1 MKFFHF
7 LTFAVA
13 ASATPVPGLELS
25 TEKPKDLATRQA
37 NNLAQVA
44 LNAVTTASNTI
55 DTSLDTIAST
65 LAAAGDNIN
74 VDVQA
79 VLEANLN
86 AISAALGQGAGAVTG
101 AIAAAGGNIANAV
114 TGYGLVQVLQLVTAS
129 NRLVALLKQ
138 LGVRLD
144 ATIDN
149 LDAVAPAA
157 LEALNDELALIR
169 DAVDPFVTPVG
180 EIINAVRRITLTGSL
195 LLTGFDRA
203 VPGLLGILDDLLG
216 GL

>member
-37 NNLAQVA
+37 NNLAQVV
-44 LNAVTTASNTI
+44 LTAVTTASNTI
-55 DTSLDTIAST
+55 DTSLNIITNT

-79 VLEANLN
+79 IVEANLN
-86 AISAALGQGAGAVTG
+86 AISAALGQGAGAITA
-101 AIAAAGGNIANAV
+101 AIAAAGGNIGNAV
-114 TGYGLVQVLQLVTAS
+114 TGFGLAQVLQLVTAT
-129 NRLVALLKQ
+129 NQLVALLTQ
-138 LGVRLD
+138 LGVQLD
-144 ATIDN
+144 GTISN
-149 LDAVAPAA
+149 LDGVAPAVLQA
-157 LEALNDELALIR
+157 LSEELALIR
-169 DAVDPFVTPVG
+169 NAIDPFVKPIG
-180 EIINAVRRITLTGSL
+180 DIINAVRRVSLTGSL
-195 LLTGFDRA
+195 LLTGFNLL
-203 VPGLLGILDDLLG
+203 VPGLLGILGTLLG